1 MQAEVT
7 PATCLE
13 MGYTEY
19 VCANCDVSYKTEY
32 TKPLGHNYKAE
43 VTQPTCLEKGYTT
56 YTCQNEGCADSYVSD
71 YTEATG
77 HNWDKGTEVI
87 SSVCNGEGM
96 IEYRCLSCN
105 EVKLEAKSALGHT
118 PGAKATCTEA
128 QICTV
133 CGAVLDKASG
143 HNYKKTVTAPICVEM
158 GFTTYA
164 CANCGDSYKA
174 DYVKAA
180 GHSLGDWQIVKQPTT
195 AAEGSKEQKCS
206 KCGQV
211 VNKES
216 IEKIYNQAVTDAKG
230 EANVG
235 KYLVTVLDTN
245 SKNPVSGATVS
256 LYADNTMSVMLPN
269 NRLLDFAAQ
278 TTVKVQLKEETAQNT
293 DNKANLKPVSALS
306 VSVTDNNGNYAA
318 SKTDAAGQIT
328 VPSQSNGVTNAD
340 GRVTLGYTD
349 IKGAKQTLT
358 VKVVREETN
367 RPVKDAIVSVGS
379 NGSVAVKL
387 PAGVDMAQPG
397 LEVTVRSDLGN
408 VAKGETDKNGRV
420 ILPVIEEKPV
430 KEKHAAY
437 IVGYEDGTFR
447 PEAQMTRAEAAAIF
461 ARLLAGAKGENISA
475 ASARYASFADIL
487 PNAWYS
493 AYVNYLSSYG
503 VVMGNSRTAFRPNED
518 ITRAELTAMA
528 VRFFEVVGNKENF
541 KNTGTY
547 TVFNDVASGY
557 WAAEY
562 IENAALY
569 GWVQGYGNGSFKGEA
584 KITRAEAVTLINN
597 LLNRNADE
605 EFVAKNTRKLNSF
618 TDMYAKH
625 WAYEAIMEAANGHT
639 AVLENEAETWE
650 R

>member
-1 MQAEVT
+1 
-7 PATCLE
+7 

-19 VCANCDVSYKTEY
+19 ICANCGVSYKTEY
-32 TKPLGHNYKAE
+32 SKPLGHDYQAE
-43 VTQPTCLEKGYTT
+43 VINPTCLENGYTT
-56 YTCQNEGCADSYVSD
+56 YTCQNEGCEESYISD
-71 YTEATG
+71 YREATG
-77 HNWDKGTEVI
+77 HKWDGGTTVTDSI
-87 SSVCNGEGM
+87 CNAEGM
-96 IEYRCLSCN
+96 LEYRCENCN
-105 EVKLEAKSALGHT
+105 EVRLEAKSALGHT

-133 CGAVLDKASG
+133 CGAVLEKATG
-143 HNYKKTVTAPICVEM
+143 HNYKKTVTDPTCAEM
-158 GFTTYA
+158 GFTTYV
-164 CANCGDSYKA
+164 CANCQDTYKA

-180 GHSLGDWQIVKQPTT
+180 GHTLGDWQIVKQPTT
-195 AAEGSKEQKCS
+195 TAEGAKEQKCS

-211 VNKES
+211 VNKET

-235 KYLVTVLDTN
+235 KYLVTVTDTN
-245 SKNPVSGATVS
+245 TKNPIAGATVS

-278 TTVKVQLKEETAQNT
+278 TIVKVQLKEENQQ
-293 DNKANLKPVSALS
+293 NLKPVSAMQ

-318 SKTDAAGQIT
+318 GKTDTAGQII
-328 VPSQSNGVTNAD
+328 VPSQNNGVTNAD
-340 GRVTLGYTD
+340 GKVTLGYTD
-349 IKGAKQTLT
+349 IKGNKQTLT
-358 VKVVREETN
+358 VKVVRAETN
-367 RPVKDAIVSVGS
+367 RPVKDAAVSVGS
-379 NGSVAVKL
+379 NGSVSVKL
-387 PAGVDMAQPG
+387 PAGVDMDDNNHIGVTLTDQKKQAQSG

-408 VAKGETDKNGRV
+408 IAKGETDKNGKV
-420 ILPVIEEKPV
+420 VLPTIEVKPITV
-430 KEKHAAY
+430 KHAAY

-461 ARLLAGAKGENISA
+461 ARLLAEAKGENISS
-475 ASARYASFADIL
+475 ASARYANFADTV
-487 PNAWYS
+487 PNSWYS

-597 LLNRNADE
+597 LLNRSADK
-605 EFVAKNTRKLNSF
+605 EFISRNSRKLNSF

-639 AVLENEAETWE
+639 AVLENEAETWQ